1 MQSAQKSTE
10 KGKQERELQEAER
23 VRRNEQRSRNLKID
37 RASLERVPWES
48 TWRSRDESGM
58 AQERVMKR
66 KSREERKGEKK
77 MEKRR

>member
-1 MQSAQKSTE
+1 MQSAQKNTE
-10 KGKQERELQEAER
+10 KGKQEREPQEAER
-23 VRRNEQRSRNLKID
+23 GRRNKQRLQNLKIN
-37 RASLERVPWES
+37 RVSLEQVPWES

-77 MEKRR
+77 MEKKR

>member
-10 KGKQERELQEAER
+10 KGKQEREPQEAER
-23 VRRNEQRSRNLKID
+23 GRRNEQRSRNLKID
-37 RASLERVPWES
+37 RASLEQVPWES
-48 TWRSRDESGM
+48 TWRSGDESGM

-77 MEKRR
+77 MKKRR